1 MKKAIEYNIEWAK
14 QQVIPEFI
22 FFWKHYNNKKFL
34 TKSCLSQFFPC
45 KFKSN
50 DIEYN
55 CAEQYMMSEKAKL
68 FKDEEIYQ
76 LILKETSPDKI
87 KRLGRQIKNFNNR
100 EWDKNKLNII
110 LQGNILKF
118 SQNEDLKKFLIETG
132 DKILVEASPYDKIW
146 GIGLDQNNPDSRN
159 PHKWNGL
166 NLLGFTLMKV
176 RDIIKKNEEK

>member
-68 FKDEEIYQ
+68 FKDEETYQ

-146 GIGLDQNNPDSRN
+146 GIGLDQNNPDSSN
-159 PHKWNGL
+159 PLKWNGI
-166 NLLGFTLMKV
+166 NLLGFSLMQV